1 MQIKLKHLASQI
13 KQSCELSEICTMSPP
28 QHVNFQVWE
37 NMQLYNILLNYPNQ
51 LPVPKNSS
59 GNIKK
64 SKIKHENP
72 RFQDF
77 LIYINTFLL
86 KL

>member
-37 NMQLYNILLNYPNQ
+37 NMKLYNILLNYPNQ
-51 LPVPKNSS
+51 SSVPKNSS
-59 GNIKK
+59 GTVRK
-64 SKIKHENP
+64 SILKHENAS
-72 RFQDF
+72 F
-77 LIYINTFLL
+77 
-86 KL
+86 